1 MNIQWFPGHMAKTR
15 RMIKENLKLVDV
27 VIELLDAR
35 IPISSQNPEIDS
47 ILGTKPRII
56 ALNKSDLSDPV
67 LNRQWADYFQRKG
80 IEVIFTNSLT
90 GNGLDELKSK
100 LKKLMKNKLEAAWA
114 KGRVSRPIKTLVV
127 GVPNVGKS
135 AFINKIAGKASA
147 VTGDR
152 PGVTRTKQWVRVNPE
167 IQLLDTPGILWPKF
181 EDPNI
186 GLNLAF
192 TGAIRDE
199 IMDSTELAAR
209 LMERLA
215 EIYPEN
221 LRQRYKL
228 SEVEGKT
235 GLDLL
240 MEAGRK
246 RGCLVSGGEVD
257 LYRIAVIVLDEFRGG
272 RIGKIT
278 LEFPPGG
285 NNK

>member
-1 MNIQWFPGHMAKTR
+1 M
-15 RMIKENLKLVDV
+15 
-27 VIELLDAR
+27 
-35 IPISSQNPEIDS
+35 
-47 ILGTKPRII
+47 
-56 ALNKSDLSDPV
+56 
-67 LNRQWADYFQRKG
+67 
-80 IEVIFTNSLT
+80 
-90 GNGLDELKSK
+90 
-100 LKKLMKNKLEAAWA
+100 
-114 KGRVSRPIKTLVV
+114 
-127 GVPNVGKS
+127 
-135 AFINKIAGKASA
+135 
-147 VTGDR
+147 
-152 PGVTRTKQWVRVNPE
+152 NPE

-181 EDPNI
+181 EDPNT

-209 LMERLA
+209 LMERLV